1 MTLDELGA
9 LLAGVHPKS
18 YHYTA
23 GKQTG
28 SYVVWQEYAAR
39 RQTGGP
45 LLAVNVQVDLYTRKE
60 LDPMVD
66 RLLQAL
72 EGAGVYHQEPEV
84 GYDPDTGYLRHTIE
98 CEIVDTTTR
107 RNTNGSS

>member
-1 MTLDELGA
+1 MTLHEFGA
-9 LLAGVHPKS
+9 LLAEAYPRS

-23 GKQTG
+23 EKQMG

-39 RQTGGP
+39 RQAGGP

-66 RLLQAL
+66 RVLRAL
-72 EGAGVYHQEPEV
+72 ERAGVYHQEPEV
-84 GYDPDTGYLRHTIE
+84 SYDPGTGYIRHMIE
-98 CEIVDTTTR
+98 CEIIDTTTR
-107 RNTNGSS
+107 RNTNG